1 MRFSLKIFFSTL
13 FITLVIISIGGYLLI
28 RALFQATYDRE
39 VANAQEENRMLQYSF
54 VAYWNTT
61 VQDMEFI
68 KENVQKTAQAMVEGM
83 PGSVLPFL

>member
-39 VANAQEENRMLQYSF
+39 VANAQ
-54 VAYWNTT
+54 
-61 VQDMEFI
+61 
-68 KENVQKTAQAMVEGM
+68 
-83 PGSVLPFL
+83 